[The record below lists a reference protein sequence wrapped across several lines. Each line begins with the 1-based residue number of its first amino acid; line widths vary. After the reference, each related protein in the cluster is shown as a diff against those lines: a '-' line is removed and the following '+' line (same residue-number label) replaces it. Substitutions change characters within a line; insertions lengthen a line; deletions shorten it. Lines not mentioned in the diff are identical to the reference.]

1 MISIG
6 ETEITPSVKGAT
18 KLYIGDKFVAPMKNA
33 QKTEENNETNESEQ
47 NKDSNENE

>member
-6 ETEITPSVKGAT
+6 EVEVTPSVKGAT
-18 KLYIGDKFVAPMKNA
+18 KLYIGDKFIAPMVNGKE
-33 QKTEENNETNESEQ
+33 TEENNETNESEQ